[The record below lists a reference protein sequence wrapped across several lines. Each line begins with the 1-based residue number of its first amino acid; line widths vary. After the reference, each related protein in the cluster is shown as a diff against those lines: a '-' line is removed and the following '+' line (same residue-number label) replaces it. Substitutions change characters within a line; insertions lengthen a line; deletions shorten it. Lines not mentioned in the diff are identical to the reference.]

1 MKLLILL
8 LFIAYTVLLFL
19 VSWLTSRK
27 ANNDT
32 YFIGNRRSPWFVV
45 AYGMIGATLS
55 GVTFMS
61 VPGDVVNTQ
70 FTYFGLVLGYILG
83 YLVIA
88 YLLLPL
94 YYKLNLTSVYQF
106 LGTRF
111 GTVGQKTGSLL
122 FIISRL
128 SGSALRMYLT
138 IFVLQIF
145 LFDSWGIPIWL
156 TSIFMI
162 FTVFLYTFKGGV
174 KTVVWTDLLQT
185 TFFLVALV
193 ATIYVIFNDINLSFS
208 EIFSSLQTSGHT
220 KVFVSDWQAR
230 DYFLKHILG
239 GMFITIAMTG
249 LDQDMMQ
256 KNLSCKNLKD
266 AQRNMMSFTGIL
278 VIVKALF
285 LLLGGLLLVYAQQKG
300 IDLLAVKSESDK
312 IYPVIALN
320 YLGIVAAACFVIG
333 LVASGYSS
341 ADGTLT
347 SLTTSF
353 CLDILEMNKWKK
365 TEKQHTLIR
374 RMVHILM
381 SLLFLSVILIF
392 ANYHNDAL
400 IRILLIVAGYT
411 YGPLLG
417 LFAFGIFT
425 KRKIKASWSIP
436 ILAILAPVAVFFLSK
451 YSVELFWGYKFGYE
465 LLIINGGVVFAG
477 LMIMSPHTPAPS
489 PISPPHT
496 SPTLPSPLLVSEL
509 TALNPAEANW

>member
-1 MKLLILL
+1 
-8 LFIAYTVLLFL
+8 
-19 VSWLTSRK
+19 
-27 ANNDT
+27 
-32 YFIGNRRSPWFVV
+32 
-45 AYGMIGATLS
+45 MIGATLS

-83 YLVIA
+83 YFVIA

-94 YYKLNLTSVYQF
+94 YYKLNLTSIYQF

-111 GTVGQKTGSLL
+111 GTTGQKTGSLL
-122 FIISRL
+122 FIASRL
-128 SGSALRMYLT
+128 TGSALRMYLT

-174 KTVVWTDLLQT
+174 KTVVWTDMLQT
-185 TFFLVALV
+185 TFFLIALL
-193 ATIYVIFNDINLSFS
+193 ATIYIIFKDINLSFS
-208 EIFSSLQTSGHT
+208 EVFSSLQTSGHT
-220 KVFVSDWQAR
+220 KMFVSDWKAR

-266 AQRNMMSFTGIL
+266 AQRNVMSFTGIL

-300 IDLLAVKSESDK
+300 IDLTGMKSDQ

-347 SLTTSF
+347 SLTTTF
-353 CLDILEMNKWKK
+353 CFDILDMNKW
-365 TEKQHTLIR
+365 TSSEKQRILIR
-374 RMVHILM
+374 RVAHILM
-381 SLLFLSVILIF
+381 SLLFLGVILIF
-392 ANYHNDAL
+392 TNYHDDAL

-417 LFAFGIFT
+417 LFVFGMFS
-425 KRKIKASWSIP
+425 KREIKAGWMIP
-436 ILAILAPVAVFFLSK
+436 VLAVLVPVVVFFLSK
-451 YSVELFWGYKFGYE
+451 YSAELFGGYRFGFE
-465 LLIINGGVVFAG
+465 LLIVNGGLVFVG
-477 LMIMSPHTPAPS
+477 LV
-489 PISPPHT
+489 
-496 SPTLPSPLLVSEL
+496 LLQKKQ
-509 TALNPAEANW
+509 